1 MGNEKGGGSFEE
13 FVGLKPGMNWFVD
26 DSSEHE
32 KVKGMNKNAVYNK
45 THDVY
50 KRFYFIRFSSCL
62 LELIM
67 IYWTFIM

>member
-32 KVKGMNKNAVYNK
+32 KVKGMNKNAVYSK
-45 THDVY
+45 TMMY
-50 KRFYFIRFSSCL
+50 TKGFIL
-62 LELIM
+62 YVLVLA
-67 IYWTFIM
+67 Y